1 MKEKSY
7 KTTMFHGKKYDSK
20 NMMHVFRLLL
30 MAKEIAIEKR
40 VNVFRTD
47 REFLLDIKQ
56 GKFEYD
62 ELVQQAEALKD
73 ELPHLY
79 EQSILPETPDI
90 IKING
95 LLIQMREQVY
105 ETYS

>member
-1 MKEKSY
+1 M
-7 KTTMFHGKKYDSK
+7 
-20 NMMHVFRLLL
+20 
-30 MAKEIAIEKR
+30 
-40 VNVFRTD
+40 
-47 REFLLDIKQ
+47 
-56 GKFEYD
+56 
-62 ELVQQAEALKD
+62 QQAEALKD

-90 IKING
+90 NKING